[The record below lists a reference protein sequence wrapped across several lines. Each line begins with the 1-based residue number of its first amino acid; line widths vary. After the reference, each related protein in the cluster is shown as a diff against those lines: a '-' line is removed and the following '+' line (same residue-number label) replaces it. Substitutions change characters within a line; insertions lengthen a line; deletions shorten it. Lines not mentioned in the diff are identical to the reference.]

1 MKKLTLRA
9 LPVAIVDCRKWPG
22 ALAPGGQK
30 AWLLPALLS
39 LTAASICHTTS
50 ARADDDVPAN
60 TVRAGAY
67 LIFYH
72 VKADDLSGPFV
83 PPGVNL
89 DLKNTQTAYLAYIRR
104 LSSAFDLELAA
115 GVPPNTKTV
124 GRGPATL
131 GSVPYNG
138 QIIATSKWAAP
149 SALLEYKFLSESSA
163 FRPYIGAG
171 INYTS
176 FYDRDVTAAG
186 QAATGGPTKLS
197 LSSSFGPVGTVGLK
211 YQPHTPWSVIVSY
224 SISRVDSNLKTDTAG
239 EIRTTHIDFG
249 PQALVVAAGY
259 SF

>member
-9 LPVAIVDCRKWPG
+9 LPATLV
-22 ALAPGGQK
+22 
-30 AWLLPALLS
+30 S
-39 LTAASICHTTS
+39 LTVAALCHTTA
-50 ARADDDVPAN
+50 ARADDVPDN
-60 TVRAGAY
+60 TIRVGAY
-67 LIFYH
+67 AIFYH
-72 VKADDLSGPFV
+72 VKADNLSGPFV
-83 PPGVNL
+83 PPGVNI

-104 LSSAFDLELAA
+104 LSSAFDFELAA

-124 GRGPATL
+124 GKGPAEL

-176 FYDRDVTAAG
+176 FYDRNVTAAG

-197 LSSSFGPVGTVGLK
+197 LSSSFGPVGTVGIK
-211 YQPHTPWSVIVSY
+211 YQPHSRWQVIASY

-239 EIRTTHIDFG
+239 EIRTTHVDFG